1 MPHVECSVGLRLR
14 VPLAVDTLQSQS
26 TQKFLEKR
34 LGEVTPTQRLNRD
47 SSPSSFLTPIV
58 RQALVDFLSS
68 ASGTMAIQLQ
78 DIRCRCIPAINEDES
93 NFAEFDMFEYSGN
106 ALCDYSMSSKAMLR
120 ALDFKK
126 RLMVR
131 KCQQWPACLLSLHTL
146 KTSLLQ
152 IENGMFLAPRL
163 ALYIDELA
171 ILGAQV
177 YQASTIGR
185 VVCMFDHAFF

>member
-1 MPHVECSVGLRLR
+1 M
-14 VPLAVDTLQSQS
+14 
-26 TQKFLEKR
+26 
-34 LGEVTPTQRLNRD
+34 
-47 SSPSSFLTPIV
+47 

-131 KCQQWPACLLSLHTL
+131 TCQQ
-146 KTSLLQ
+146 
-152 IENGMFLAPRL
+152 
-163 ALYIDELA
+163 
-171 ILGAQV
+171 
-177 YQASTIGR
+177 
-185 VVCMFDHAFF
+185 